1 MGLAWHPVWA
11 YLGIRVSCNG
21 YNIVLREK
29 CGCWVLES
37 VFKECST
44 LQNLPTGII
53 KTTLWLKGITGNKRK
68 GNVCLQDPS
77 RSRLGLVY
85 SYTQVY
91 LLVWALKKKK
101 IILNHLLFSFSSFP
115 LWHKYFSNGP
125 GQYLASIDRLLEW
138 MGTRQQKLC
147 KVGWDLSH

>member
-91 LLVWALKKKK
+91 LFVWALKKKNS
-101 IILNHLLFSFSSFP
+101 IGPVTFQFLLFSP
-115 LWHKYFSNGP
+115 MAQVLLKRPRAVPGKYWQALGMNGYKTTKTM
-125 GQYLASIDRLLEW
+125 QSR
-138 MGTRQQKLC
+138 
-147 KVGWDLSH
+147 VGP